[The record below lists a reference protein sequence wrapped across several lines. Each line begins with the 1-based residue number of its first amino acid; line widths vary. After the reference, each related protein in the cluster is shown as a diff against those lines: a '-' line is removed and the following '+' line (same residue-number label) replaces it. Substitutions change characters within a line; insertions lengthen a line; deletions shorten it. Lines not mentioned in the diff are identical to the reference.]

1 VFMYYSLLVSP
12 LSSVI
17 LGSAVYLV
25 MEASCILL
33 YRIWV
38 VLLMYF
44 ALYVCCCLYPSCL
57 VGDIIFFILV
67 VLSSYVCG
75 FVCIPI
81 FFVVLYGLECRTS
94 AGVWMYIYIYI
105 FYILY

>member
-38 VLLMYF
+38 VLFDVLRT
-44 ALYVCCCLYPSCL
+44 VCLLLFVS
-57 VGDIIFFILV
+57 
-67 VLSSYVCG
+67 VLFG
-75 FVCIPI
+75 
-81 FFVVLYGLECRTS
+81 
-94 AGVWMYIYIYI
+94 
-105 FYILY
+105 